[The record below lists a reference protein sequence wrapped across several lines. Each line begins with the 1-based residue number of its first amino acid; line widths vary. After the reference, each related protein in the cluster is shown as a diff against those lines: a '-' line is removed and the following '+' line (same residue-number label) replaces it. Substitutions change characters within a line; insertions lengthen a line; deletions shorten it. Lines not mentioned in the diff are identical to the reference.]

1 MQRDHTRLIMW
12 RSSTIPSVVCNI
24 WQCLKV
30 CNLKMEKTAVSI
42 LSRYCFPRCY
52 ICGKATKQTE
62 KTVPRHSCVGIIYAF
77 IRSRYLLRHVT
88 DTIWSLLI
96 VLNEALQTASASA
109 HVSIL
114 QERSLRLRATPPFIY
129 LVRHWRYL
137 RDKMDQTSPV
147 SFCILQAVKTWV
159 VRMPGND
166 ASLMINGTVDKLSL
180 STNQSSRQLQT
191 SHVCISILQEKTWNT
206 LLRLRAPTPSVLLPT
221 CR

>member
-12 RSSTIPSVVCNI
+12 RCSTIPSVVCNCR
-24 WQCLKV
+24 QCLKV

-42 LSRYCFPRCY
+42 LSRYCFPAVTYVVRLPNCSL
-52 ICGKATKQTE
+52 
-62 KTVPRHSCVGIIYAF
+62 VPRHSCVGIIYAF

-137 RDKMDQTSPV
+137 RDKIDQTSPV

-191 SHVCISILQEKTWNT
+191 SHVYINT
-206 LLRLRAPTPSVLLPT
+206 ARENLKYAPSFEGPYPLCLPT